1 MHVFLGLGLQVRASW
16 SFHSHT
22 VLLVL
27 EESAQEVA
35 RESAV
40 FPGMVERTLYYN
52 RPKGEKGKII

>member
-22 VLLVL
+22 VLLALV
-27 EESAQEVA
+27 ESAQEVA

-40 FPGMVERTLYYN
+40 FPRMGNVLFTITDPR
-52 RPKGEKGKII
+52 GKKAK